1 MASNG
6 GPRNS
11 EQKEQILKIVQMRL
25 DGYTLQQVADEYG
38 VTKQCIQQKLSA
50 ITKNYTSRQGEVRKI
65 DEKIIYPNLAKWIF
79 DNGYSVSSFAK
90 YLEISGANSLLIKL
104 HGERNINMKEIKR
117 ILAFTGLPFEY
128 LFAEKEVVS
137 ETKR

>member
-6 GPRNS
+6 GHRNS

-50 ITKNYTSRQGEVRKI
+50 ITK
-65 DEKIIYPNLAKWIF
+65 
-79 DNGYSVSSFAK
+79 
-90 YLEISGANSLLIKL
+90 KL
-104 HGERNINMKEIKR
+104 YFKTRGSQKN
-117 ILAFTGLPFEY
+117 
-128 LFAEKEVVS
+128 
-137 ETKR
+137 